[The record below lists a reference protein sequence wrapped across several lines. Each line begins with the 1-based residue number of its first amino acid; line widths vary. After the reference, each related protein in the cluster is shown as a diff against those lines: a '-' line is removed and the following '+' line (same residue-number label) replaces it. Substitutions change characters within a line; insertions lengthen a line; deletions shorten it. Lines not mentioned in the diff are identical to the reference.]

1 VSQTHI
7 GRFLFVSGSGLWAP
21 DMRDDSDANAEI
33 FNTRFCLLMTLSVRP
48 GGISGEI
55 KTIDSQDGVLQ
66 AMGACQMLSC
76 FNWFPGDA
84 KCEWQKKRCHP
95 EIGWHLKE
103 NLKPAISHY
112 YFMKSIRLV
121 AVNAADSMR

>member
-1 VSQTHI
+1 MSQTHI

-55 KTIDSQDGVLQ
+55 KTIDSQDGGCRPWGPVRCSRVSTGFR
-66 AMGACQMLSC
+66 AMRNVNGKKK
-76 FNWFPGDA
+76 DA
-84 KCEWQKKRCHP
+84 IQRSGGILKR
-95 EIGWHLKE
+95 I
-103 NLKPAISHY
+103 
-112 YFMKSIRLV
+112 
-121 AVNAADSMR
+121 